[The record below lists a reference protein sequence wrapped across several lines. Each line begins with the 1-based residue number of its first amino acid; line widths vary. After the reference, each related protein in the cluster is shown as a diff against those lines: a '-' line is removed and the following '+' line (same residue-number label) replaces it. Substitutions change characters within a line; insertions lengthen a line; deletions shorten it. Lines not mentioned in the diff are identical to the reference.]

1 MTRLITTIIVIAGTI
16 ISGINIHATAL
27 TGKWRG
33 CLTIGRNELPIVLTF
48 GTDSVGKPTVSFS
61 SPMQS
66 SESYPMIVDLCA
78 DDSLVVRYPKLGII
92 YRASVSPER
101 IKGRFRQ
108 IMNGYDL
115 TLTPEEPLAAR
126 RPQTPVPPY
135 PYTTIDTTFT
145 STDGTLLSATITL
158 PPNATAAAT
167 PLVVMVTGSGPQN
180 RDEEIF
186 EHRPFAVIADYLA
199 RNGIASLRYD
209 DRGVGRSEGDFAT
222 ATTHTFAD
230 DARSAV
236 DYARKI
242 AGIGR
247 IGILGHSEGGTIA
260 LMLASE
266 SVPDFIITLA
276 GMAVSAKTTLIEQNI
291 YALEKAG
298 FDGRSI
304 ADASILLDKVFDEIA
319 AQYAQGVRAP
329 IDIKAIIRD
338 NGLNLPEELAKQ
350 TEESMSQRTPWLD
363 CFLTINPELLLAKV
377 KCPTLALNGD
387 KDTQVNATRN
397 LATIG
402 TQVAQAE
409 VHTLPGLNHLFQ
421 HAQNGDTSEY
431 GSLTE
436 TIASEVLDMIV
447 EFCRRQR

>member
-16 ISGINIHATAL
+16 ISGLNIHATAL

-61 SPMQS
+61 SPSQS
-66 SESYPMIVDLCA
+66 PESYPMIVDLCA
-78 DDSLVVRYPKLGII
+78 DDSLVVRYPKFGII
-92 YRASVSPER
+92 YRASVNPER

-108 IMNGYDL
+108 IMTGYDL
-115 TLTPEEPLAAR
+115 TLTPEEPLTDR

-145 STDGTLLSATITL
+145 STDGTRLSATITL
-158 PPNATAAAT
+158 PPNATDA

-186 EHRPFAVIADYLA
+186 EHRPFAVIADCLA

-209 DRGVGRSEGDFAT
+209 DRGVGRSEGDFST
-222 ATTHTFAD
+222 ATTYTFAD

-236 DYARKI
+236 NFARTI
-242 AGIGR
+242 AEIGR

-260 LMLASE
+260 LMLAAEGVS
-266 SVPDFIITLA
+266 DFIITLA
-276 GMAVSAKTTLIEQNI
+276 GMAASAKTTLIEQNI

-298 FDGRSI
+298 FDERTI
-304 ADASILLDKVFDEIA
+304 ADASILLGKVFDEIA
-319 AQYAQGVRAP
+319 AQYTQGVRAP

-363 CFLTINPELLLAKV
+363 CFLTINPERLLAKV

-402 TQVAQAE
+402 THISQAE

>member
-16 ISGINIHATAL
+16 ISGLNIHATAL

-61 SPMQS
+61 SPSQS
-66 SESYPMIVDLCA
+66 PESYPMIVDLCA
-78 DDSLVVRYPKLGII
+78 DDSLVVRYPKFGII
-92 YRASVSPER
+92 YRASVNPER

-108 IMNGYDL
+108 IMTGYDL
-115 TLTPEEPLAAR
+115 TLTPEEPLTDR

-145 STDGTLLSATITL
+145 STDGTRLSATITL
-158 PPNATAAAT
+158 PPNATDA

-186 EHRPFAVIADYLA
+186 EHRPFAVIADCLA

-209 DRGVGRSEGDFAT
+209 DRGVGRSEGDFST
-222 ATTHTFAD
+222 ATTYTFAD

-236 DYARKI
+236 NFARTI
-242 AGIGR
+242 AEIGR

-260 LMLASE
+260 LMLAAEGVS
-266 SVPDFIITLA
+266 DFIITLA

-298 FDGRSI
+298 FDERTI
-304 ADASILLDKVFDEIA
+304 ADASLLLGKVFDEIA
-319 AQYAQGVRAP
+319 SQYTQGVRAP

-363 CFLTINPELLLAKV
+363 CFLTINPERLLAKV

-402 TQVAQAE
+402 THISQAE

>member
-1 MTRLITTIIVIAGTI
+1 MIRIFSSLLVIIITLIFGL
-16 ISGINIHATAL
+16 NIHATAL

-48 GTDSVGKPTVSFS
+48 GTDSIGKPTVSFS
-61 SPMQS
+61 SPTQS

-145 STDGTLLSATITL
+145 STDGTLLSATFTL
-158 PPNATAAAT
+158 PPNATAAT
-167 PLVVMVTGSGPQN
+167 PLVVMVSGSGPQN

-186 EHRPFAVIADYLA
+186 EHRPFAVIADHLA

-209 DRGVGRSEGDFAT
+209 DRGVGLSQGEFSS
-222 ATTHTFAD
+222 ATTYTFAD

-236 DYARKI
+236 SFARTI
-242 AGIGR
+242 ATRAR

-266 SVPDFIITLA
+266 GAPDFIITLA
-276 GMAVSAKTTLIEQNI
+276 GMAVSAKATLIEQNL
-291 YALEKAG
+291 YSLGKAG
-298 FDGRSI
+298 FDDRTI
-304 ADASILLDKVFDEIA
+304 ADARILLNKVFDDIA
-319 AQYAQGVRAP
+319 AQGAQGVRAS
-329 IDIKAIIRD
+329 IDIQAIIRD
-338 NGLNLPEELAKQ
+338 NDLNLPEELAKQ
-350 TEESMSQRTPWLD
+350 TEHSMQQRTPWLD
-363 CFLTINPELLLAKV
+363 CFLTINPEDLLSSI
-377 KCPTLALNGD
+377 KCPVLALNGD
-387 KDTQVNATRN
+387 KDTQVNAKLN
-397 LATIG
+397 LGAIERSIP
-402 TQVAQAE
+402 QAK
-409 VHTLPGLNHLFQ
+409 VHILTGLNHLFQ

-436 TIASEVLDMIV
+436 TIASEVLDMIAK
-447 EFCRRQR
+447 FCQQQN

>member
-1 MTRLITTIIVIAGTI
+1 MTRLITTIIVIACSI
-16 ISGINIHATAL
+16 ISGLNIHATAL

-48 GTDSVGKPTVSFS
+48 GTDSIGKPTVSFS

-108 IMNGYDL
+108 IMSGYDL
-115 TLTPEEPLAAR
+115 TLTPEQPLAAR

-145 STDGTLLSATITL
+145 SADGTLLSTTITL
-158 PPNATAAAT
+158 PPNATAAT

-209 DRGVGRSEGDFAT
+209 DRGVGRSEGEFST
-222 ATTHTFAD
+222 ATTYTFAD

-236 DYARKI
+236 DFARTI
-242 AGIGR
+242 GRVGR

-260 LMLASE
+260 LMLAAE
-266 SVPDFIITLA
+266 GVPDFIITLA
-276 GMAVSAKTTLIEQNI
+276 GMAISAKATLIEQNL
-291 YALEKAG
+291 YALGKAG
-298 FDGRSI
+298 FDDRAI
-304 ADASILLDKVFDEIA
+304 ADAGILLDKVFDDIA
-319 AQYAQGVRAP
+319 AQFAQGVRAP
-329 IDIKAIIRD
+329 IDIQAIIRD

-350 TEESMSQRTPWLD
+350 TEQSMSQRTPWLD
-363 CFLTINPELLLAKV
+363 CFITINPEQLLAKV
-377 KCPTLALNGD
+377 KCPVLALNGD

-397 LATIG
+397 LATIDR
-402 TQVAQAE
+402 QISQAE

-436 TIASEVLDMIV
+436 TIASEVLDMIA
-447 EFCRRQR
+447 EFCRRQN